1 MKKIGLALMG
11 LLFWLYGV
19 GFAQSIQVTDALGRK
34 VMVNAP
40 VKRAVFYIGYEFIP
54 YLDLWGQTVGL
65 SLWAFQEEEF
75 RKLFGPHLKRLK
87 PVGTATHPNLEA
99 LVALK
104 PDLVLTWTYQ
114 PRAVETISAL
124 GIPVITL
131 APEGLCDLF
140 KTLDILGRLFGK
152 EKRAKA
158 LEGAMKQ
165 VLKDLNTRLSS
176 AKKVRVVF
184 MWNRPTRVSGK
195 KGVVPEL
202 IRAAGGKNM
211 GDELSLAYADVSLE
225 HIVMWNP
232 EVIFIWGNARFGPE
246 DILKDTRLS
255 RVEAV
260 RTHRVYKLPS
270 WSTWSPRAVLLAVWM
285 AKRLHPEKIDQKF
298 FTCEEDL
305 INQFLSHEY

>member
-1 MKKIGLALMG
+1 MKKIFSLCLG
-11 LLFWLYGV
+11 LLLLATGV
-19 GFAQSIQVTDALGRK
+19 ALARNIQVTDALGRK
-34 VMVNAP
+34 VTIKAP
-40 VKRAVFYIGYEFIP
+40 VERAVFYIGYEFIP
-54 YLDLWGQTVGL
+54 YLDLWEQTVGL

-75 RKLFGPHLKRLK
+75 RKLAGPHLKRLK

-99 LVALK
+99 LLALK

-114 PRAVETISAL
+114 PRAVNTISAL
-124 GIPVITL
+124 GVPVVTL

-165 VLKDLNTRLSS
+165 VLKDLQDRISS
-176 AKKVRVVF
+176 AQKVRAVF

-211 GDELSLAYADVSLE
+211 GDELSIAYADVSLE

-285 AKRLHPEKIDQKF
+285 AKRLHPDKIDQKF
-298 FTCEEDL
+298 FTREEDL
-305 INQFLSHEY
+305 INQFLKQ